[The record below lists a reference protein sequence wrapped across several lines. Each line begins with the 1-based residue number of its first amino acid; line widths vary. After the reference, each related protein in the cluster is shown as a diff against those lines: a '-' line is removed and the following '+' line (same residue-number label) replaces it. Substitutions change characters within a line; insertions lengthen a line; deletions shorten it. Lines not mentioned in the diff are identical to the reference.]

1 MAQLDWLLVQALGC
15 GREDGS
21 GRQEIQTCSE
31 RRAGGG
37 AENEP
42 EVSSSPP
49 ARELES
55 SRWLEVPSGAVDTP
69 SPPHTQSCG
78 LSERRGKLWWAGLE
92 PWPGAAKPEL
102 PRLHSPPTSE
112 GQEIGAWWMWR
123 GELGVTR
130 PATLL
135 CSGHCTPAAASDGGV
150 VLQHRCFSDPT
161 VEAWW

>member
-69 SPPHTQSCG
+69 SPPHTHSLAAFRRGVVSCG
-78 LSERRGKLWWAGLE
+78 GRDLNPGLGQQSLSCPDCTHRPHQKVRKLGLGGCGE
-92 PWPGAAKPEL
+92 GSWGSPAL
-102 PRLHSPPTSE
+102 PHSCALVTAHPQLLQTEVWFCST
-112 GQEIGAWWMWR
+112 
-123 GELGVTR
+123 GVS
-130 PATLL
+130 ATPL
-135 CSGHCTPAAASDGGV
+135 
-150 VLQHRCFSDPT
+150 
-161 VEAWW
+161 